1 MAGFCAATARFLKN
15 VPDRFSSEFTMKNF
29 LIAGFVLACAATA
42 GAPAMAGDNDKQFF
56 KSVEG
61 QWTGPG
67 EIVAG
72 KYKGTKFVC
81 TLDGSTPANEVGMTL
96 DGSCRVGVFTQPM
109 KATITRAGSRYQG
122 KFNDG
127 AEGKGLDVTS
137 GSVNGN
143 KVVMGLNRKQLN
155 GAMLARVT
163 DANTMNVTVSVR
175 VEKEL
180 VPVIG
185 MNLKRVDGTSV
196 GSIAKN

>member
-1 MAGFCAATARFLKN
+1 
-15 VPDRFSSEFTMKNF
+15 MKNC
-29 LIAGFVLACAATA
+29 IAACLTLLPVSLSVSAVMAA
-42 GAPAMAGDNDKQFF
+42 DKDKQFF
-56 KSVEG
+56 QTIEG
-61 QWTGPG
+61 QWSGPG

-81 TLDGSTPANEVGMTL
+81 NLAGTTPDDTVGMTL
-96 DGSCRVGVFTQPM
+96 DGTCRVGVFSQPM
-109 KATITRAGSRYQG
+109 KATVARVGDGYAG

-127 AEGKGLDVTS
+127 ANGKGLDVTS

-143 KVVMGLNRKQLN
+143 KVVFGLNRKQLN
-155 GAMLARVT
+155 GAMLARVS
-163 DANTMNVTVSVR
+163 DPNTMNVTVSVR

-185 MNLKRVDGTSV
+185 MSLKRVDTIAV

>member
-1 MAGFCAATARFLKN
+1 
-15 VPDRFSSEFTMKNF
+15 MKNC
-29 LIAGFVLACAATA
+29 IAACLTLLPVSLSVSPVMAA
-42 GAPAMAGDNDKQFF
+42 DKDKQFF
-56 KSVEG
+56 QTIEG
-61 QWTGPG
+61 QWSGPG

-81 TLDGSTPANEVGMTL
+81 NLAGTTPDDTVGMTL
-96 DGSCRVGVFTQPM
+96 DGTCRVGVFSQPM
-109 KATITRAGSRYQG
+109 KATVTRVGDGYAG

-127 AEGKGLDVTS
+127 ADGKGLDLTS

-143 KVVMGLNRKQLN
+143 KVVFGLNRKQLN
-155 GAMLARVT
+155 GAMLARVS
-163 DANTMNVTVSVR
+163 DPNTMNVTVSVR

-185 MNLKRVDGTSV
+185 MSLKRVDTIAV